1 MNKHLKSIEIFHYV
15 YGAMICFGGL
25 FLLAIAALGGF
36 LGSDFVADRAQ
47 DDAPR
52 VVGAVLGVVGI
63 TLFVIVEIMGIL
75 NIYSGSRIGKRKDR
89 TLSMVVAAINC
100 LSVPLGLL
108 LGIFTLIALS
118 EDAAKQEYGAV
129 PSLP

>member
-89 TLSMVVAAINC
+89 TLSMVVAAVNC

-118 EDAAKQEYGAV
+118 EDAVKQEYGAV